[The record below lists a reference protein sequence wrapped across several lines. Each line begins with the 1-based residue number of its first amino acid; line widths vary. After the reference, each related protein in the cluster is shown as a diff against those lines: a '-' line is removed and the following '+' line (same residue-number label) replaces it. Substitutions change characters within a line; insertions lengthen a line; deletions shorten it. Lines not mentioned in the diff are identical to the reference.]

1 MDNNDA
7 TAPATSVAAAD
18 TGTASATIN
27 EYVALTDHNHNDIPQ
42 PNSKHASDNN
52 PSYNAIAKAKFF
64 KAKEVGKPSLFQP
77 KYVP

>member
-1 MDNNDA
+1 MDMDNNDA

-27 EYVALTDHNHNDIPQ
+27 EYVALTDHNDTPQ